1 MNHDK
6 SNAKWLPWLVVN
18 DDRIK
23 SLTKMDAIR
32 ADEWRVDDGM
42 RATNGVG
49 GWNVKQLLSPVKW
62 IVNFSFDNNEN
73 RSEKYTQKWRE
84 KKRKI
89 FIVKWERA
97 LYQQRKEEERAK
109 QLKNSK
115 LKVISQSNRRHSWR
129 LLHREPFC
137 SRAGK
142 WKKKLTEK
150 SLSLVLQRQGQMQ
163 DKIFRHKLKTH
174 RVDREEEGKG
184 DNLHWKRFRLMST
197 FQLKDEK

>member
-1 MNHDK
+1 MNHDE

-32 ADEWRVDDGM
+32 ADEWRVADGM

-73 RSEKYTQKWRE
+73 RSKKYTQKMWKKRE
-84 KKRKI
+84 KSSL
-89 FIVKWERA
+89 WNENEHSTNS
-97 LYQQRKEEERAK
+97 KEEERAK

-129 LLHREPFC
+129 LLHREPLC
-137 SRAGK
+137 SKAGK
-142 WKKKLTEK
+142 WKKNSQKK
-150 SLSLVLQRQGQMQ
+150 VFLSCS
-163 DKIFRHKLKTH
+163 TSA
-174 RVDREEEGKG
+174 GKG
-184 DNLHWKRFRLMST
+184 KCRIKYSDINWKHTDNRGWKR
-197 FQLKDEK
+197 EKRETICIENDSASCLLFN